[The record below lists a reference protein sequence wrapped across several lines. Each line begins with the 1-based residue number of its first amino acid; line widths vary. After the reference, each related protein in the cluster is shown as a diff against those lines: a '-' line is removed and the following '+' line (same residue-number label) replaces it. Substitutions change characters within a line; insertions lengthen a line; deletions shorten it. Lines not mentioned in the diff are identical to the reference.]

1 MDIITSLFPNG
12 MWHYAMGGLLIGAGV
27 SLLYLTTGLQ
37 GGASSFFSSTLSFF
51 SRLPYFQS
59 TSQLSSR
66 GWRLIYALGMV
77 LGAALIWQMAGL
89 DIATTE
95 LPAWQLMIGGF
106 IAGFGARL
114 GNGCTSGHG
123 ICGIASFDFSSVLAV
138 VVFLSVAILTAQL
151 MTEVL
156 L

>member
-1 MDIITSLFPNG
+1 VDIVTSLFPNG
-12 MWHYAMGGLLIGAGV
+12 VWHYTLGGLLIGAGV

-37 GGASSFFSSTLSFF
+37 GGASSLFSSTLSFV
-51 SRLPYFQS
+51 SKQSYFQS
-59 TSQLSSR
+59 ESNLSSR

-89 DIATTE
+89 DIPTTE
-95 LPAWQLMIGGF
+95 LPAWQLIIGGF

-123 ICGIASFDFSSVLAV
+123 ICGMASFDMSSILAV
-138 VVFLSVAILTAQL
+138 VVFLSTAIVTAQL
-151 MTEVL
+151 ISEAL

>member
-1 MDIITSLFPNG
+1 MDIVTSLFPNG
-12 MWHYAMGGLLIGAGV
+12 MWFYTVGGLLIGAGV
-27 SLLYLTTGLQ
+27 SLLYLTTGLR
-37 GGASSFFSSTLSFF
+37 GGASSVFSSTLSFV
-51 SRLPYFQS
+51 SKQSYFQS
-59 TSQLSSR
+59 ESNLSSR

-89 DIATTE
+89 DIPTTE
-95 LPAWQLMIGGF
+95 LPAWQLIIGGF

-123 ICGIASFDFSSVLAV
+123 ICGMASFDMSSILAV
-138 VVFLSVAILTAQL
+138 VVFLSTAIVTAQL
-151 MTEVL
+151 ISEAL